1 MRSNQSY
8 PYKSVTA
15 SVGNNLAA
23 ITRMLRSVDA
33 SQIMTNQDE
42 PAIAFVIKDKPFVI
56 KQPILFFLER
66 NGGDVEKSRR
76 QGWSALRDYTK
87 ALVTR
92 AQVNLT
98 PWTAFA
104 PHIQLQGA
112 TIMTLEEAAI
122 ERINNGDLKLLSSNT
137 EGANE

>member
-1 MRSNQSY
+1 MKSQSY

-15 SVGNNLAA
+15 SVGNNVAA
-23 ITRMLRSVDA
+23 ITKLLRSVEA
-33 SQIMTNQDE
+33 VQIMTNQDE

-56 KQPILFFLER
+56 KQPTHFFVAR
-66 NGGDVEKSRR
+66 NGGDIEKARR

-92 AQVNLT
+92 SQVNLI

-104 PHIQLQGA
+104 THLQLHGA
-112 TIMTLEEAAI
+112 TVTTLEEAAI
-122 ERINNGDLKLLSSNT
+122 EKIETGDIKLLSKSM
-137 EGANE
+137 E